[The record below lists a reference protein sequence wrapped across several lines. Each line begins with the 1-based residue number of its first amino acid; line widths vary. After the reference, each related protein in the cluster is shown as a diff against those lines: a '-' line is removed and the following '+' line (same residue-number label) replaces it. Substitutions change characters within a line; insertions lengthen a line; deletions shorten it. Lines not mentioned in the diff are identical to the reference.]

1 MHNIVAKV
9 AAKKS
14 NIHGIIMAIIPPV
27 DKPPPFFGGGMKLEF
42 CLVVSTVVSDNKFRE
57 SEEI

>member
-9 AAKKS
+9 AAIKS

-27 DKPPPFFGGGMKLEF
+27 DKPPLFFGWGMKVGF
-42 CLVVSTVVSDNKFRE
+42 FLVVSIVFSDNKFRE